1 MTLHLVRMTA
11 ITALIVFCTFYP
23 YLPGEFDGL
32 AVALSTMAQIVGLLG
47 VAVAA
52 VGLAW
57 LAHEVRKR
65 AARRRHL
72 PIRARGYRY
81 ALASLIASSVVAAGA
96 ALGAS
101 TSGRALVLLTLALA
115 GYSVRR
121 FMPGLRRLKHAEP
134 DGFNPVPLYLV
145 MIPAATLLAQVTL
158 AVPAM
163 EFSRNR
169 AIDASADLIGDIE
182 RYHTAY
188 GGYPKSVSGLW
199 PDYKT
204 AVIGIP
210 QFQYSPTESAYNLF
224 FELPVFL
231 VVSPGT
237 QEIVM
242 YNKLDDH
249 FMLSHASWNV
259 TRSPQGLRNGQ
270 GWYAVHDSSRPHWKY
285 FSFD

>member
-1 MTLHLVRMTA
+1 MTLHLVRMAA

-57 LAHEVRKR
+57 LTYEVRKR

-72 PIRARGYRY
+72 PIRTRGYRY
-81 ALASLIASSVVAAGA
+81 ALASLIVGSVVAAGA

-101 TSGRALVLLTLALA
+101 MSGRALVLLTLALW
-115 GYSVRR
+115 GYSVWR
-121 FMPGLRRLKHAEP
+121 FMPGLRQLKHAEP

-145 MIPAATLLAQVTL
+145 IIPTTTLLAQVTL

-169 AIDASADLIGDIE
+169 AIDTSAELIGDIE
-182 RYHTAY
+182 RYHAAH
-188 GGYPKSVSGLW
+188 GGYPKSLSGLH
-199 PDYKT
+199 PDY
-204 AVIGIP
+204 
-210 QFQYSPTESAYNLF
+210 
-224 FELPVFL
+224 
-231 VVSPGT
+231 
-237 QEIVM
+237 
-242 YNKLDDH
+242 
-249 FMLSHASWNV
+249 
-259 TRSPQGLRNGQ
+259 
-270 GWYAVHDSSRPHWKY
+270 
-285 FSFD
+285 